1 MAIKPQKTIPAII
14 LIVIAV
20 AAATVF
26 YFYNKGPLNIENT
39 KGTLV
44 TAAELYRS
52 YINDPLTAQKKYNDQ
67 VLIVRG
73 EVLEVSFNSNNQK
86 IIMMKTGSPAAFIN
100 CTLEEPANT
109 IKTAGEINIKGICGG
124 IGQGFPEMGI
134 KGDVYLSRCLIVK

>member
-1 MAIKPQKTIPAII
+1 MAIKPQKTVFAII

-20 AAATVF
+20 AAITVF
-26 YFYNKGPLNIENT
+26 YFYNKGPLNIKNT
-39 KGTLV
+39 KGTSV

-52 YINDPLTAQKKYNDQ
+52 YINDPPTAQKKYNDQ

-86 IIMMKTGSPAAFIN
+86 IVMLKTGSAAAYIN
-100 CTLEEPANT
+100 CTLENPAET
-109 IKTAGEINIKGICGG
+109 INPADEVNIKGICSG

-134 KGDVYLSRCLIVK
+134 MGDVYLSRCILVK